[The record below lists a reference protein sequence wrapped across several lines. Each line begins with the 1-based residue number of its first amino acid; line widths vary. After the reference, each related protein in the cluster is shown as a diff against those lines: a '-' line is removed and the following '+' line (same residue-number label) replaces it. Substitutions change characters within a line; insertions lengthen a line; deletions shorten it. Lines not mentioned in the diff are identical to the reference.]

1 MLLTYQKHLASLM
14 FIFSIAVC
22 LYTSSTYAKNNSSKE
37 EQLAVTPLRCVA
49 LRQGQICYQGVT
61 FRWHQPEVGN
71 YCLVELSSSD
81 NIKCWSNVKTGE
93 VEFDFQSDKSLSYGI
108 QQVDEPTNL
117 STARIT
123 VSWVFKSSKRP
134 KASWK
139 LF

>member
-1 MLLTYQKHLASLM
+1 MALTYQKHVAALVSGCTLAL
-14 FIFSIAVC
+14 C
-22 LYTSSTYAKNNSSKE
+22 LYTSSSYAENNRSKE
-37 EQLAVTPLRCVA
+37 DQLVVTPLRCVA
-49 LRQGQICYQGVT
+49 LRQGQICYQEVT
-61 FRWHQPEVGN
+61 FRWHQQEIGN

-93 VEFDFQSDKSLSYGI
+93 IDFDFQSDRSLTYGI
-108 QQVDEPTNL
+108 RKIDEKTHL
-117 STARIT
+117 SSVNIT